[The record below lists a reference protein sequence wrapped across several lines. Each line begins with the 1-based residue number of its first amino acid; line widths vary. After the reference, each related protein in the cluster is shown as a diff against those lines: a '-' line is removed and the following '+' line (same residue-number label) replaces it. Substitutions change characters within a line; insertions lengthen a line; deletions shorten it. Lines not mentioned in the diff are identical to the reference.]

1 MKRGDVVIVSLPG
14 DYGKPRPAILVQV
27 DYLTKFVESVIV
39 APLTTDLLPVS
50 MYRPLVEPTSGN
62 GLLQTSQVMADKVHA
77 VSKTRVSKTV
87 GHAGPETM
95 TRLDQSLAFVLGLAK

>member
-1 MKRGDVVIVSLPG
+1 MKRGDVVIISLPG

-27 DYLTKFVESVIV
+27 DYLTKYVESVIV

-50 MYRPLVEPTSGN
+50 IYRPTVGPTPSN
-62 GLLQTSQVMADKVHA
+62 GVLQPSQVMVDKVHA
-77 VSKTRVSKTV
+77 VSKTKISKIV

-95 TRLDQSLAFVLGLAK
+95 ARLDQSLAFVLGLAK